1 MARSGEAIET
11 RATSRTGDWPLIGR
25 DRELEQIATALRA
38 GTAGGVVLTGS
49 LGVGKSRLGREALR
63 LASDGGLPTAR
74 AIATQ
79 TARSIPLGTLAP
91 LLPVARARP
100 PRPADLVQ
108 QAVDGLTG
116 RAGRGRLVLLVDDAH
131 LLDDASATVLVHLA
145 SARDACVVVTLRA
158 GEPAPDAVTTLWRE
172 GIAER
177 VEVAALGRDD
187 TGRLLAAALGGPVDG
202 ATVRDLFDASRGNP
216 LFLRELVLGG
226 LDAGLLR
233 DDAGIWRLVERLA
246 LPPPLTEL
254 VEARLADV
262 SSDERAV
269 LEIVAIADAIGL
281 EVLTELTSN
290 AAIDGA
296 ERRGLLTVT
305 KDANR
310 RDVRLAHPLHGEV
323 LRMRMTALGSMTIN
337 RLLADAMEHPTAPP
351 EDVLRVAVWRLEG
364 GGEARSDLMLEAA
377 RRAHFA
383 HDSTLAE
390 QLARAASTA
399 GGGVEADVLLGE
411 ILAELGRHAEAE
423 ALLAAAAPRARSD
436 RDRAM
441 IAMKRAETLY
451 WGLSREDDARAVLL
465 DTESVI
471 GDRAWREELAGLRAS
486 FELFAGRPLVALDAV
501 DPLLARS
508 EGRPFVEGV
517 IVAAPALAIVG
528 RTDEAIALADRAL
541 AAHVELGEQ
550 QVLSD
555 PGIHLVARVLALGEA
570 GRVSEAAATAHA
582 GCDAALDA
590 RSTTGR
596 AWFSLMRGRVG
607 LLEGKLQTAREHFLE
622 AAALFDEIGQPG
634 LRRWCLAGLVLTAV
648 QGGEP
653 GAATEPMA
661 ALDASSPTPMLM
673 MEPDV
678 DRARAW
684 HHLALGDTATAR
696 NTFESAAARARTAG
710 AFALESGALHDLARA
725 GAPDAAAAR
734 LAELAHAVDGELAPA
749 RAAHAAAL
757 ARDDPDALDS
767 GAETF
772 AALGAMLLGAESAAA
787 AAAAHRR
794 AAASRKAQRS
804 GRRAAALV
812 ELCERVRTP
821 ALALAGPAGVLT
833 RRERE
838 VATLAAARLP
848 SREIAER
855 MVVSVRTVESHLQ
868 RAYEK
873 LGVQRRSD
881 LVAALAEEDVETP

>member
-1 MARSGEAIET
+1 MAPSGEATES
-11 RATSRTGDWPLIGR
+11 RPTSRTGQWPLIGR

-38 GTAGGVVLTGS
+38 GAAGGVVLTGP

-63 LASDGGLPTAR
+63 LASDGGLPTVR

-79 TARSIPLGTLAP
+79 SARSIPLGTLAP

-116 RAGRGRLVLLVDDAH
+116 RAGRGRLVLLMDDAH
-131 LLDDASATVLVHLA
+131 LLDDASATVLLHLA

-158 GEPAPDAVTTLWRE
+158 GEPAPDAITTLWRE

-177 VEVAALGRDD
+177 VEVAALGRSD
-187 TGRLLAAALGGPVDG
+187 TDRLLAAALGGPVDG
-202 ATVRDLFDASRGNP
+202 ATVRDLFEASRGNP

-233 DDAGIWRLVERLA
+233 DDSGIWRLVERLA
-246 LPPPLTEL
+246 VPPLLAEL

-262 SSDERAV
+262 SRDERAV
-269 LEIVAIADAIGL
+269 LEIVAIADPIRL
-281 EVLTELTSN
+281 EVLTELTSY

-305 KDANR
+305 MDASR
-310 RDVRLAHPLHGEV
+310 REVRLAHPLHGEV
-323 LRMRMTALGSMTIN
+323 LRMNMTALRSMTIN
-337 RLLADAMEHPTAPP
+337 RLLADAMEQATRRD
-351 EDVLRVAVWRLEG
+351 DVLRVAVWRLEG
-364 GGEARSDLMLEAA
+364 GGEARPELMLEAA

-390 QLARAASTA
+390 RLARAASAA
-399 GGGVEADVLLGE
+399 GAGVNADVLLGE
-411 ILAELGRHAEAE
+411 ILGELGRHVEAE
-423 ALLAAAAPRARSD
+423 ALLADAASRARRD
-436 RDRAM
+436 RDHAM

-451 WGLSREDDARAVLL
+451 WGLAREDDARTVLL
-465 DTESVI
+465 ATESAI
-471 GDRAWREELAGLRAS
+471 GDRAWREELAGVRAS
-486 FELFAGRPLVALDAV
+486 YELFAGRPLVALDAV
-501 DPLLARS
+501 DSVLARS
-508 EGRPFVEGV
+508 AGRPFVEGV

-528 RTDEAIALADRAL
+528 RTEEAIALADRAL
-541 AAHVELGEQ
+541 AAHLELGEQ

-570 GRVSEAAATAHA
+570 GRLSEGAVTAHA

-590 RSTTGR
+590 RSATGR
-596 AWFSLMRGRVG
+596 AWFSLMRGRIG
-607 LLEGKLQTAREHFLE
+607 LLEGKLQTAHERFLE

-634 LRRWCLAGLVLTAV
+634 PRRWCLAGLVLTAV
-648 QGGEP
+648 QGGELE
-653 GAATEPMA
+653 AATEPMA
-661 ALDASSPTPMLM
+661 ALDASSSTPMLM

-684 HHLALGDTATAR
+684 HHLALGNAAAAR
-696 NTFESAAARARTAG
+696 KTFESAAARARTAG

-725 GAPDAAAAR
+725 GAPDAAALR
-734 LAELAHAVDGELAPA
+734 LAELADAVDGELAPA

-757 ARDDPDALDS
+757 ARDDPDALDH

-794 AAASRKAQRS
+794 VAASRNAQRS
-804 GRRAAALV
+804 ARRAAALV
-812 ELCERVRTP
+812 ELCERVGTP
-821 ALALAGPAGVLT
+821 ALALAGPVGVLT

-838 VATLAAARLP
+838 VATLAAARLS
-848 SREIAER
+848 SREIAEQ

-873 LGVQRRSD
+873 LGVQRRSQ
-881 LVAALAEEDVETP
+881 LAGALAAEDLETP